1 MKAAVFG
8 ELTPDGIH
16 QQAKM
21 VIFHATS
28 SSSGTAY
35 CRLRFSL
42 ERHSSSRERY
52 STATIIKL
60 QVIQVV
66 QSIIQ
71 LVKAAASSLYSAKQD
86 EVRLALLLV
95 LHLDYL

>member
-8 ELTPDGIH
+8 ELTPAGIR

-21 VIFHATS
+21 VIFHAIS
-28 SSSGTAY
+28 STSGTAY
-35 CRLRFSL
+35 RFFL
-42 ERHSSSRERY
+42 GRHSSSRQRY

-66 QSIIQ
+66 QPTIQ

-95 LHLDYL
+95 PH